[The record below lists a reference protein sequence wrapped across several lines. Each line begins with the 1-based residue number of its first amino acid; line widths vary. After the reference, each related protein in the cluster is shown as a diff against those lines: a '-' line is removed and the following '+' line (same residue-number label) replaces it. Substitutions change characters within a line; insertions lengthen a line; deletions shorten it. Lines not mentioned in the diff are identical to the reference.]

1 MIRLTLK
8 NNAMWNR
15 STVGRLVSRVNQHRA
30 IHSNPHQLQE
40 AGVGKYLII
49 LAPFAAGA
57 GVVAYAKSDEKF
69 RKTLV
74 TTVPFSDPLLKILL
88 QEEGNAVSEAS
99 KSIQGATQKVIG
111 VKDSIVGYFGDDK
124 SAKPADKPAPVKSSS
139 SSAVA
144 SPPLPSITAPKP
156 TASSPSESPATKKA
170 APPAKS
176 KVVEEKPQ
184 AVPKPS
190 EPIKL
195 PPVLSQPLPQTF
207 TDLEK
212 DIEVAAQIA
221 VKEYQNAIKLLKEYA
236 EDVKTVVDRVIE
248 QSDHSL
254 WSVLKNKTSARD
266 TAVEAAERTAQAA
279 QQHIDKLEKHIK
291 AVSKNVAPEIIEKT
305 QRNITVIA
313 DQLSKSKDSLYE
325 AKDSAKLSEKY
336 WKKVEEAR
344 NYFIDQVQ
352 ALFPGVDLSSK
363 NLHLSKEDLDLFI
376 VHAYSHVLAYQ
387 KELQKLNAEG
397 ETRLRRALD
406 ALKGEDQTEA
416 VNRQIEY
423 LLEKEKQA
431 LNIENQKKILRIQAE
446 NEAKLRKQLKVQSE
460 AHSDHLQDALIEKEK
475 ELRRVFNNELSEK
488 LSVEQSAYKIQLA
501 TMLGKLKGMD
511 SALKEIEEE
520 LQARADA
527 DRQIHQ
533 SQALWSACS
542 ALWSSMR
549 TVDSTK
555 PWQDQLRPLDAEVE
569 AVRRASEKD
578 ELVSVILDALPDK
591 AKTRGVYPENAIRER
606 FLKVE
611 RLARQLA
618 LVPAENATIVK
629 YILSYLQAMLI
640 IQPKELISQAELNNE
655 PVDYAKLSTFEI
667 LDRTRYCV
675 DRGNFTQALRYA
687 NLLQGASRNIATDW
701 INETRLL
708 LETQQAIN
716 VLLAHAATS
725 GLAFL

>member
-1 MIRLTLK
+1 
-8 NNAMWNR
+8 MWNR
-15 STVGRLVSRVNQHRA
+15 STASRLTSGIKQFRS
-30 IHSNPHQLQE
+30 IHSNQHQIQE
-40 AGVGKYLII
+40 AGVGKYIVL

-74 TTVPFSDPLLKILL
+74 DTVPGADSLLKVLL
-88 QEEGNAVSEAS
+88 QEEGNAVSEAT
-99 KSIQGATQKVIG
+99 KSINNATQKVID
-111 VKDSIVGYFGDDK
+111 VKDSIVGYFGDEK
-124 SAKPADKPAPVKSSS
+124 PAKPAEKAAPVKSSS

-156 TASSPSESPATKKA
+156 TAATETSAPKKSPAAESKPVTKPVA
-170 APPAKS
+170 
-176 KVVEEKPQ
+176 E
-184 AVPKPS
+184 PKPS

-195 PPVLSQPLPQTF
+195 PPVLTQPLPQTF
-207 TDLEK
+207 ADLEK

-221 VKEYQNAIKLLKEYA
+221 VKEYTNAIKVLKEYA
-236 EDVKTVVDRVIE
+236 EDVKQVVDRVIE
-248 QSDHSL
+248 HSDHSL
-254 WSVLKNKTSARD
+254 WSVLKNKTAARD

-279 QQHIDKLEKHIK
+279 KAHIDKLEKHIK
-291 AVSKNVAPEIIEKT
+291 AVDKHVSPEVVEKT
-305 QRNITVIA
+305 QRKITAIV
-313 DQLSKSKDSLYE
+313 DQLNKSKDTLYD
-325 AKDSAKLSEKY
+325 AKDSAKVSEKY

-344 NYFIDQVQ
+344 NYFVDQVQ

-363 NLHLSKEDLDLFI
+363 NLKLSKEDIDLFI

-387 KELQKLNAEG
+387 KELQKLNTEG

-416 VNRQIEY
+416 INRQLEY
-423 LLEKEKQA
+423 LLEKEKQGI
-431 LNIENQKKILRIQAE
+431 NIENQKKILRIQAE
-446 NEAKLRKQLKVQSE
+446 SEAKLRQQLKVQTE
-460 AHSDHLQDALIEKEK
+460 AHTDHLQDALLEKEK

-488 LSVEQSAYKIQLA
+488 LSVEQSAYKLQLA

-511 SALKEIEEE
+511 AALK
-520 LQARADA
+520 ARADA
-527 DRQIHQ
+527 DRQVHQ
-533 SQALWSACS
+533 AQALWSACS

-549 TVDSTK
+549 SVDSSQS
-555 PWQDQLRPLDAEVE
+555 WQHQLRPLKAEVE
-569 AVRRASEKD
+569 AVRKASEKD
-578 ELVSVILDALPDK
+578 ELVNVILDALPET
-591 AKTRGVYPENAIRER
+591 AKTRGVYTESAIRER
-606 FLKVE
+606 FFKVE

-618 LVPAENATIVK
+618 LVPEKDATLVQ
-629 YILSYLQAMLI
+629 YVLSYIQSVFI
-640 IQPKELISQAELNNE
+640 IQPTELISQAELNNQ
-655 PVDYAKLSTFEI
+655 PTDYSKLSTFEI

-687 NLLQGASRNIATDW
+687 NLLKGASRNIASDW

>member
-511 SALKEIEEE
+511 SALK
-520 LQARADA
+520 ARADA